1 MGETVVDRVASRFHA
16 AAVHLGGAT
25 EVVTGVRLTGAVPDA
40 EDVAAW
46 LDRHPMLAARPRSL
60 DGYLTLVS
68 QRSPRPVV
76 RDEPLRL
83 GPAPVE
89 PLDAAVRRELEL
101 PLAGRL
107 WRLTVLPSHDG
118 DTTLLW
124 RRDHLVSDATTT
136 DQLLADLL
144 ENARGGRHLHP
155 RSWFAPGLDQDRPRY
170 AGAAG
175 PQGTR
180 LVSLTWHREAA
191 CAVDRLRAA
200 EGVSVSALLAG
211 ALVEAGD
218 FPTGSR
224 AWVAYSRRK
233 ALGENRTGCFIG
245 VRGTRVDREESLLR
259 LAADCHRE
267 AVEASRSTE
276 VTYERYAD
284 SVRAVL
290 DDRDAD
296 LGPCVTN
303 SGAYPRTARLE
314 DVDDVMTCV
323 DRRHGNYSLV
333 AHVDRFRGRL
343 RTTLV
348 APRHR
353 TTQQQ
358 LEELAVRLV
367 NTAGHPSAG
376 HDAGHDAGAGAEGT
390 ASPVREGA

>member
-155 RSWFAPGLDQDRPRY
+155 RSWFAPDS
-170 AGAAG
+170 
-175 PQGTR
+175 T
-180 LVSLTWHREAA
+180 
-191 CAVDRLRAA
+191 
-200 EGVSVSALLAG
+200 
-211 ALVEAGD
+211 
-218 FPTGSR
+218 
-224 AWVAYSRRK
+224 
-233 ALGENRTGCFIG
+233 RTGPGTPAPPVRRAPDWCLS
-245 VRGTRVDREESLLR
+245 RGTGRRPVPWTGCGRR
-259 LAADCHRE
+259 
-267 AVEASRSTE
+267 
-276 VTYERYAD
+276 
-284 SVRAVL
+284 RAC
-290 DDRDAD
+290 R
-296 LGPCVTN
+296 
-303 SGAYPRTARLE
+303 
-314 DVDDVMTCV
+314 
-323 DRRHGNYSLV
+323 
-333 AHVDRFRGRL
+333 
-343 RTTLV
+343 
-348 APRHR
+348 
-353 TTQQQ
+353 
-358 LEELAVRLV
+358 
-367 NTAGHPSAG
+367 
-376 HDAGHDAGAGAEGT
+376 
-390 ASPVREGA
+390 